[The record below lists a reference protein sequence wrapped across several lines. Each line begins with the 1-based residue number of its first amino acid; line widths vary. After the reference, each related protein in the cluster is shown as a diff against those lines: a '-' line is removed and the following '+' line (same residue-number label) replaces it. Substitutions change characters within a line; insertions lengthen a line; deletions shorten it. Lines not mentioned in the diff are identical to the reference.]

1 MVDDFEL
8 VPDEVDDPPAGPQ
21 ARAVAGFFR
30 PRHDQAHQLTALS
43 GRQLWRS
50 AGRGARAKAAAATAA
65 VRPLPA
71 AAGEALHTPA
81 LRHHHKRGLTLEHIQ
96 PLET

>member
-1 MVDDFEL
+1 MEADLERA
-8 VPDEVDDPPAGPQ
+8 PDEGDDPPAGPQ
-21 ARAVAGFFR
+21 ARGVAGFSR

-71 AAGEALHTPA
+71 AGGAPVHTQA
-81 LRHHHKRGLTLEHIQ
+81 LRPGINGDPSLEQFDRI
-96 PLET
+96 

>member
-21 ARAVAGFFR
+21 ARAVTGFFR

-43 GRQLWRS
+43 GRQLRRS
-50 AGRGARAKAAAATAA
+50 AGCRARAKAAAATPAI
-65 VRPLPA
+65 RPLPA
-71 AAGEALHTPA
+71 TYGASIHTQALGHDMHGD
-81 LRHHHKRGLTLEHIQ
+81 LSLEQ
-96 PLET
+96 FDRT